1 MMRKISLL
9 IALLAYSAP
18 PLWAYF
24 AIAADHKAQ
33 LASRSTL
40 CGEPI
45 LGIVLLAGTIS
56 SILSLVA
63 TGFGAASFYAIHKPW
78 PKTRMA
84 ELGFLFLPFFL
95 VVSYFIILF
104 SS

>member
-1 MMRKISLL
+1 MQRKISLL

-18 PLWAYF
+18 PTWAYY

-63 TGFGAASFYAIHKPW
+63 TGFGVASFYAIHKPR
-78 PKTRMA
+78 PKTRMI
-84 ELGFLFLPFFL
+84 ELGFLFLPCS
-95 VVSYFIILF
+95 VVAGYFIILF